1 MKRFIYVI
9 VALLAITGQAHAQRC
24 LPGQRGLQL
33 TGGFV
38 DGIYKTNNPNGYYF
52 GAAMA
57 TDTKGGNRW
66 VFGTEY
72 LNKEYGYKNIYI
84 SKSQFTTE
92 GGYYYNFLSDDSKTL
107 FLSIGG
113 SALAGYETSNWGEKL
128 LYDGSTLRNKDA
140 FLYGGAIT
148 LEAETYLSDR
158 IVFLINARE
167 RILWGSTVSKFH
179 TQFGVGLKFIIN

>member
-33 TGGFV
+33 IGGFV
-38 DGIYKTNNPNGYYF
+38 DGIYKTNNPNGYYL

-57 TDTKGGNRW
+57 TYTKGGNRW
-66 VFGTEY
+66 VFGAEY
-72 LNKEYGYKNIYI
+72 LNKEYKYKELYI
-84 SKSQFTTE
+84 PKSQFTAE
-92 GGYYYNFLSDDSKTL
+92 SGYYYNFLSDGSKTF

-113 SALAGYETSNWGEKL
+113 STLAGYETINWGEKR
-128 LYDGSTLRNKDA
+128 LYDGSTLRNKDT

-148 LEAETYLSDR
+148 LETETYLSDR

-167 RILWGSTVSKFH
+167 RILWGSIVGKFH
-179 TQFGVGLKFIIN
+179 TKFGVGLKFIIN

>member
-1 MKRFIYVI
+1 MRNFIYMI
-9 VALLAITGQAHAQRC
+9 VALLAITVQVHAQRC
-24 LPGQRGLQL
+24 LSGQRGLQL

-52 GAAMA
+52 GATMA
-57 TDTKGGNRW
+57 TYTKGGNHW
-66 VFGTEY
+66 VFGAEY
-72 LNKEYGYKNIYI
+72 LNKEYEYKNIYI
-84 SKSQFTTE
+84 AKSQFTAE
-92 GGYYYNFLSDDSKTL
+92 GGYYYNFLSDGSKTF

-113 SALAGYETSNWGEKL
+113 SALAGYETSNWDEKL
-128 LYDGSTLRNKDA
+128 LYDGSTIKNKDA

-148 LEAETYLSDR
+148 LETETYLSDR

-167 RILWGSTVSKFH
+167 RILWESTVSKFH